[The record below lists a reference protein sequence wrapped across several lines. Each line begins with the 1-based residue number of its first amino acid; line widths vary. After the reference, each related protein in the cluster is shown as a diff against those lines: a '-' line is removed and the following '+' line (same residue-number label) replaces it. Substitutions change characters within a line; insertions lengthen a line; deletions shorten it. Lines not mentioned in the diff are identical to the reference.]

1 MYQKEATKLVISK
14 TIRKK
19 GTSVMHKRNDNSPVL
34 QIMDAIKGTG
44 AAIKQHLPVE
54 STNYPYSYLI
64 TWPIRTS
71 LLLNH

>member
-1 MYQKEATKLVISK
+1 
-14 TIRKK
+14 
-19 GTSVMHKRNDNSPVL
+19 MHKRNDNSPVL